1 MSCRYYIYAPPATPV
16 SGIAVSDLY
25 YILLSKSTLLR
36 QVELSIKVGTV
47 KLGWSIV
54 YIEG

>member
-16 SGIAVSDLY
+16 SVIAVSDVN
-25 YILLSKSTLLR
+25 YIILSKLTLLR
-36 QVELSIKVGTV
+36 PVELSTKFDTV
-47 KLGWSIV
+47 RLGWSIV